1 MTSSKLLRGIA
12 PFTSK
17 TPRPVRPATCPRLQ
31 QTTSSGARQAHTG
44 AGAVAASRHRLSPN
58 LRPRLQPAAKPSFLL
73 PTISRRSI
81 FIQTETT
88 PNPDAL
94 KFLPNH
100 RVLPEGVN
108 TAFVEYLSP
117 RSTISP
123 PYPSPLASQ
132 LMNIDGV
139 TSVFYGADFITVTK
153 AADANWAHIRPEV
166 FALITEAISSG
177 QPLVNVSE
185 RGAAAAAA
193 AAGSGA
199 AGSEA
204 AAGEGQ
210 EAEERDSLAYDENDS
225 EVVGM
230 IKELL
235 ETRVRPAIQDD
246 GGDIEF
252 RGFENGYVLLKLR
265 GACRTCD
272 SSTVTLKNGIEG
284 MLMHYIEE
292 VKGVHQVLDQEEE
305 IAMKEFA
312 KFEEKL
318 KQQKGQVS
326 PSTVGKGS
334 LDTVSG

>member
-1 MTSSKLLRGIA
+1 MASRKIA
-12 PFTSK
+12 RAAAPLFTK
-17 TPRPVRPATCPRLQ
+17 VRPAKPSVPTHYSAARGVHQSTRLP
-31 QTTSSGARQAHTG
+31 AI
-44 AGAVAASRHRLSPN
+44 AASNART
-58 LRPRLQPAAKPSFLL
+58 RPTLQPLHQPSNMVKPPAVSG
-73 PTISRRSI
+73 SRSI
-81 FIQTETT
+81 FIQTENT

-100 RVLPEGVN
+100 PILPAGLSSP
-108 TAFVEYLSP
+108 FLEYLNP
-117 RSTISP
+117 RSTLAP
-123 PYPSPLASQ
+123 PHPSPLAAQ

-153 AADANWAHIRPEV
+153 STDANWAHIKPEV
-166 FALITEAISSG
+166 FSLITEAVSSG
-177 QPLVNVSE
+177 AQIVNITE
-185 RGAAAAAA
+185 NK
-193 AAGSGA
+193 SGVD
-199 AGSEA
+199 
-204 AAGEGQ
+204 GQ
-210 EAEERDSLAYDENDS
+210 EGAEEDSLSYNENDS

-235 ETRVRPAIQDD
+235 ETRIRPAIQED

-252 RGFENGYVLLKLR
+252 RGFEEGQVLLKLR

-292 VKGVHQVLDQEEE
+292 VKGVTQVLDQEEE
-305 IAMKEFA
+305 IAAQEFA

-318 KQQKGQVS
+318 RQQKGVDEI

-334 LDTVSG
+334 LDTVPG

>member
-1 MTSSKLLRGIA
+1 MATSRTPTLVTRALASA
-12 PFTSK
+12 
-17 TPRPVRPATCPRLQ
+17 PRP
-31 QTTSSGARQAHTG
+31 
-44 AGAVAASRHRLSPN
+44 AVAAAECQLRLAPRWARQLSTKRTVTSFASAGV
-58 LRPRLQPAAKPSFLL
+58 RPTTSTLS
-73 PTISRRSI
+73 TSRRALAVKGIRTI
-81 FIQTETT
+81 FIQTENT

-100 RVLPEGVN
+100 RILPEGV
-108 TAFVEYLSP
+108 AAPFIEYLNP

-123 PYPSPLASQ
+123 PYPSPLAAK
-132 LMNIDGV
+132 LLNTDGI

-153 AADANWAHIRPEV
+153 AGDANWAHIRPEI
-166 FALITEAISSG
+166 FALITEAVTSG
-177 QPLVNVSE
+177 ETIVNVTE
-185 RGAAAAAA
+185 RKEG
-193 AAGSGA
+193 
-199 AGSEA
+199 EA
-204 AAGEGQ
+204 AAEGQ
-210 EAEERDSLAYDENDS
+210 EGAEVDSLAYNEDDD

-235 ETRVRPAIQDD
+235 ETRIRPAIQED

-252 RGFENGYVLLKLR
+252 RGFEDGQVLLKLR

-305 IAMKEFA
+305 IAMQEFA

-318 KQQKGQVS
+318 KQNKGAQ
-326 PSTVGKGS
+326 PAAA
-334 LDTVSG
+334 

>member
-1 MTSSKLLRGIA
+1 MTRNKLLRGVA
-12 PFTSK
+12 PLLSR
-17 TPRPVRPATCPRLQ
+17 PCRPVQPATPACLRLREAA
-31 QTTSSGARQAHTG
+31 TRQAHTASSVRLA
-44 AGAVAASRHRLSPN
+44 AGV
-58 LRPRLQPAAKPSFLL
+58 RPRLSTQRPIGSA
-73 PTISRRSI
+73 IRGRRTI
-81 FIQTETT
+81 FIQTENT

-100 RVLPEGVN
+100 RVLPE
-108 TAFVEYLSP
+108 TITTPFIEYLNP
-117 RSTISP
+117 RSTIAP
-123 PYPSPLASQ
+123 PYPSPLAAQ

-166 FALITEAISSG
+166 FALITEAITSG
-177 QPLVNVSE
+177 QTIVNVVD
-185 RGAAAAAA
+185 RATNKD
-193 AAGSGA
+193 GSQA
-199 AGSEA
+199 ED
-204 AAGEGQ
+204 GQ
-210 EAEERDSLAYDENDS
+210 ETGGVDSLAYNENDS

-235 ETRVRPAIQDD
+235 ETRIRPAIQED

-292 VKGVHQVLDQEEE
+292 VQGVQQVMDKEEE
-305 IAMKEFA
+305 IAVQEFA

-318 KQQKGQVS
+318 KQQRGEAP

-334 LDTVSG
+334 LDTVPG